1 MTPNDPAQY
10 DTLADQWWDPRG
22 DFAMLGWLAAY
33 RASLVPLC
41 TTPGA
46 LLLDLASGGG
56 LLAPHVT
63 GYRHVGLDLSP
74 TAVRVARDHGVQ
86 AVRGDVTRL
95 PFADDCAAVVV
106 AGEVLEHVAEPAV
119 LLTEAVRVLRPGGTL
134 VLDTIADTAL
144 ARFVS
149 ITLAERLPGGPPVGL
164 HDGRL
169 FLDRAE
175 LVRTCAGLGVDL
187 TLRGLR
193 PSASGY
199 LSWLAGRRDT
209 VPMVRTPLTS
219 VLFTG
224 VGIKRPGPGRQRA

>member
-1 MTPNDPAQY
+1 MKRNDPQQY

-22 DFAMLGWLAAY
+22 DFAMLAWLAAH

-41 TTPGA
+41 TDPGA
-46 LLLDLASGGG
+46 LLIDLACGGG
-56 LLAPHVT
+56 LLGPHLT

-86 AVRGDVTRL
+86 TVRGDVRSL
-95 PFADDCAAVVV
+95 PFADACAQVVV
-106 AGEVLEHVAEPAV
+106 AGEVLEHVADPAV
-119 LLTEAVRVLRPGGTL
+119 LLAEAVRVLRPGGTL
-134 VLDTIADTAL
+134 VLDTIADTFL

-164 HDGRL
+164 HDGDL
-169 FLDRAE
+169 FIDRNA
-175 LVRTCAGLGVDL
+175 LLRTCSDLGVDL

-193 PSASGY
+193 PSAPGY
-199 LSWLAGRRDT
+199 LAWLTRRRQT
-209 VPMVRTPLTS
+209 VRMVTTPLTS

-224 VGIKRPGPGRQRA
+224 VGRKRAG

>member
-1 MTPNDPAQY
+1 MRRNDPAQY

-22 DFAMLGWLAAY
+22 ELAMLGWLAAH

-41 TTPGA
+41 TQPGA
-46 LLLDLASGGG
+46 LLLDLACGGG
-56 LLAPHVT
+56 LLAPHLS

-86 AVRGDVTRL
+86 SVRGDVTRL
-95 PFADDCAAVVV
+95 PFTDGCAQVVV

-119 LLTEAVRVLRPGGTL
+119 LLAEAVRVLRPGGTL
-134 VLDTIADTAL
+134 VLDTLAGTAL

-149 ITLAERLPGGPPVGL
+149 ITLAERLPGGPPPGL

-169 FLDRAE
+169 FLDRDQLLRA
-175 LVRTCAGLGVDL
+175 CAGLGVDL
-187 TLRGLR
+187 ALSGLR
-193 PSASGY
+193 PSARDY
-199 LSWLAGRRDT
+199 LGWLVGRRDS
-209 VPMVRTPLTS
+209 VRMVTTPLTS

-224 VGIKRPGPGRQRA
+224 VGVKRVGHGRAG